1 MSNLKKAL
9 ALFLVIAMCAGIVPF
24 AAMAATNTKGVTFSA
39 ELNSSTINT
48 SATAQQVVMTVKANK
63 AIPVDGIGMTVIIP
77 EGWSLEAIENETLG
91 FAASNVNLANGR
103 VNYATPDAENWST
116 ELVVKV
122 TYNVPANIAAGSYD
136 LGIHELTIS
145 EDYGTEWESAG
156 AASTTLTVQA
166 GSVPDPDPEP
176 EPAVTYTA
184 TLDKTSVESGAAQTV
199 VMTVKASKKVPVDG
213 IGMTVI
219 IPEGWT
225 LAAIE
230 NEELGFAASNV
241 NLANGRVNYAT
252 PDAEN
257 WSTDLIVKVTY
268 NVPAGVAA
276 GSYNLG
282 IHELTISKDYG
293 TEWESAGA
301 ANTSLTVTAAAHSC
315 TGTAVSGKAATCTE
329 DGWNDYYSCTCG
341 KYYSDAACN
350 NEIADLDAW
359 KVGAGKIA
367 AGHNYGALNT
377 QVDAIHTATELKAGM
392 KAHYICSVCG
402 TYFTEGKEETT
413 EAALVIPAP
422 THDYATVNG
431 YKEADG
437 HADTCSCGAHNT
449 VDAHTPDIA
458 APTETEDQ
466 KCSVCGYVI
475 APALG
480 HIHKNNLTKVE
491 AKPAGC
497 TEDGNIEYY
506 ECSCGAYF
514 EDASAAV
521 EITDKDSVKIPA
533 GHTYGEEWKSDADNH
548 WNECVCGDKT
558 NTAAHVD
565 EDEDGKCDVCE
576 YELPEEEDPT
586 DDPIDDPTDD
596 PSDNPQ
602 TGDTGMMLWFGLMVV
617 STMAIAVVV
626 LDKKRY
632 STK

>member
-9 ALFLVIAMCAGIVPF
+9 ALFLVIALCAGIVPF

-39 ELNSSTINT
+39 ELNNSTIST

-63 AIPVDGIGMTVIIP
+63 PI
-77 EGWSLEAIENETLG
+77 
-91 FAASNVNLANGR
+91 
-103 VNYATPDAENWST
+103 
-116 ELVVKV
+116 
-122 TYNVPANIAAGSYD
+122 
-136 LGIHELTIS
+136 
-145 EDYGTEWESAG
+145 
-156 AASTTLTVQA
+156 
-166 GSVPDPDPEP
+166 
-176 EPAVTYTA
+176 
-184 TLDKTSVESGAAQTV
+184 
-199 VMTVKASKKVPVDG
+199 PVDG

-225 LAAIE
+225 LEAIE
-230 NEELGFAASNV
+230 NETLGFAASNV

-276 GSYNLG
+276 GTYNLG

-301 ANTSLTVTAAAHSC
+301 ASVALTVSAAAHVCNPTSVD
-315 TGTAVSGKAATCTE
+315 GQAATCTE
-329 DGWNDYYSCTCG
+329 DGWYEYFSCTCG
-341 KYYSDAACN
+341 KLYTDVFADE
-350 NEIADLDAW
+350 EITDLAAW
-359 KVGAGKIA
+359 KAGAGKIP
-367 AGHNYGALNT
+367 AGHKYGTLNT

-392 KAHYICSVCG
+392 KAHYICGVCG
-402 TYFTEGKEETT
+402 TYFTEGKVATT

-449 VDAHTPDIA
+449 VAPHTPNIP

-506 ECSCGAYF
+506 VCSCGAYF
-514 EDASAAV
+514 EDASASV

-533 GHTYGEEWKSDADNH
+533 GHTYGEEWKSDEENH

-558 NTAAHVD
+558 NSAAHAD
-565 EDEDGKCDVCE
+565 ADEDGKCDVCG
-576 YELPEEEDPT
+576 YELPGDEPGDEPSDE
-586 DDPIDDPTDD
+586 

-602 TGDTGMMLWFGLMVV
+602 TGDTGMMLWFGLMAV
-617 STMAIAVVV
+617 SAMAIAAVVV
-626 LDKKRY
+626 LGKKRY

>member
-9 ALFLVIAMCAGIVPF
+9 ALFLVIALCAGIVPF

-39 ELNSSTINT
+39 ELNNSTIST

-63 AIPVDGIGMTVIIP
+63 PIPVDGIGMTVIIP
-77 EGWSLEAIENETLG
+77 EGWTLEAIENETLG

-116 ELVVKV
+116 EVVVKV
-122 TYNVPANIAAGSYD
+122 TYNVPANVAAGTYN

-156 AASTTLTVQA
+156 DASTTLTVQA
-166 GSVPDPDPEP
+166 ASVPDPDP

-184 TLDKTSVESGAAQTV
+184 TLNKTSVESGAAQTV

-276 GSYNLG
+276 GTYNLG

-301 ANTSLTVTAAAHSC
+301 ASVALTVSAAAHVCNPTSVD
-315 TGTAVSGKAATCTE
+315 GQAATCTE
-329 DGWNDYYSCTCG
+329 DGWYEYFSCTCG
-341 KYYSDAACN
+341 KLYTDVFADE
-350 NEIADLDAW
+350 EITDLAAW
-359 KVGAGKIA
+359 KAGAGKIP
-367 AGHNYGALNT
+367 AGHKYGTLNT

-392 KAHYICSVCG
+392 KAHYICGVCG
-402 TYFTEGKEETT
+402 TYFTEGKVATT

-449 VDAHTPDIA
+449 VAPHTPNIP

-466 KCSVCGYVI
+466 KCSVCRYGI
-475 APALG
+475 APARG

-506 ECSCGAYF
+506 VCSCGAYF
-514 EDASAAV
+514 EDASASV

-533 GHTYGEEWKSDADNH
+533 GHTYGEEWKSDEENH

-558 NTAAHVD
+558 NSAAHAD
-565 EDEDGKCDVCE
+565 ADEDGKCDVCG
-576 YELPEEEDPT
+576 YELPGDEPGDEPSDE
-586 DDPIDDPTDD
+586 

-602 TGDTGMMLWFGLMVV
+602 TGDTGMMRWFDLMAV
-617 STMAIAVVV
+617 SAMAIATVVG
-626 LDKKRY
+626 LGKKRY